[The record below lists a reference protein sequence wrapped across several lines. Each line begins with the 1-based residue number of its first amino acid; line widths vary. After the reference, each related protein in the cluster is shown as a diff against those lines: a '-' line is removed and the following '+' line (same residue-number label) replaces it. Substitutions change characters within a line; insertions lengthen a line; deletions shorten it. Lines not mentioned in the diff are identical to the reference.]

1 MTTHNI
7 EKTEGV
13 VLKTTP
19 YKESD
24 AILSV
29 YTYQFGKISVYG
41 KGLKKINS
49 KNARGVTPST
59 LSLFELNIR
68 QTMSSLVRASGIE
81 YYTHIQDHIE
91 TDILTQCLLEY
102 YYRYIPENKPDQGT
116 YLFLIDTLKA
126 IDAGYSYKLI
136 YALILVFIMKD
147 NGIELE
153 VDGCV
158 HCGHTSV
165 TSFSLIDG
173 GFVCHKH
180 QSDQDIVL
188 SIEALKAIRHIYKTP
203 IAHIDSLNIE
213 EKVLKE
219 ILFIFEY
226 YIDEYCGIY
235 LNALS
240 FVKEWI

>member
-13 VLKTTP
+13 VLKITP
-19 YKESD
+19 SKESD
-24 AILSV
+24 AILSI
-29 YTYQFGKISVYG
+29 YTHDYGRISVYG
-41 KGLKKINS
+41 KGIRKINS
-49 KNARGVTPST
+49 KNARGVTPSS
-59 LSLFELNIR
+59 LSLFELNVR
-68 QTMSSLVRASGIE
+68 KGLSSLK

-91 TDILTQCLLEY
+91 TDILAQCLLEY
-102 YYRYIPENKPDQGT
+102 YYRYVPENKPDLET
-116 YLFLIDTLKA
+116 YTFLVDALKA
-126 IDAGYSYKLI
+126 IDTGYSYKLI

-165 TSFSLIDG
+165 TSFSLVDG

-180 QSDQDIVL
+180 QTPQDVEL
-188 SIEALKAIRHIYKTP
+188 SIDALKAIRHIYKTP
-203 IAHIDSLNIE
+203 IAHIDALSIDE
-213 EKVLKE
+213 AVLKE
-219 ILFIFEY
+219 ILFIFEH

-235 LNALS
+235 LNALR

>member
-13 VLKTTP
+13 VLKATP

-24 AILSV
+24 AILSIYTHV
-29 YTYQFGKISVYG
+29 YGKISVYARG
-41 KGLKKINS
+41 VKKIRS
-49 KNARGVTPST
+49 KNARGITPST
-59 LSLFELNIR
+59 LSSFELNIR
-68 QTMSSLVRASGIE
+68 SGMSSLVRATGIE
-81 YYTHIQDHIE
+81 YYRHIQEHIE
-91 TDILTQCLLEY
+91 TDILCQCLLEY
-102 YYRYIPENKPDQGT
+102 YYRYIPENKPDSHA

-126 IDAGYSYKLI
+126 IDAGYSYRLI
-136 YALILVFIMKD
+136 YALILVYIMKD

-158 HCGHTSV
+158 HCGRTSV

-173 GFVCHKH
+173 GFVCRKH
-180 QSDQDIVL
+180 QKPQDMQISVD
-188 SIEALKAIRHIYKTP
+188 ALKAIRHIYKTP
-203 IAHIDSLNIE
+203 MTYIDQLNIN

>member
-1 MTTHNI
+1 M
-7 EKTEGV
+7 
-13 VLKTTP
+13 
-19 YKESD
+19 
-24 AILSV
+24 
-29 YTYQFGKISVYG
+29 
-41 KGLKKINS
+41 
-49 KNARGVTPST
+49 
-59 LSLFELNIR
+59 
-68 QTMSSLVRASGIE
+68 
-81 YYTHIQDHIE
+81 
-91 TDILTQCLLEY
+91 EY
-102 YYRYIPENKPDQGT
+102 YYRYVPENKPDLDT
-116 YLFLIDTLKA
+116 YAFLVDALKA
-126 IDAGYSYKLI
+126 IDTGYSYKLI

-165 TSFSLIDG
+165 TSFSLVDG

-180 QSDQDIVL
+180 QTPQDVQM

-203 IAHIDSLNIE
+203 MAHIDTLSIDE
-213 EKVLKE
+213 SVLKE

-235 LNALS
+235 LNALR